1 MKNAQHQNRKSFK
14 KWALTGQLVG
24 YDSSFARRK
33 YNEAHPRKDYI
44 GVKALRPL
52 FRVFVGRCMA

>member
-1 MKNAQHQNRKSFK
+1 M
-14 KWALTGQLVG
+14 TGQQVG

-44 GVKALRPL
+44 GVKSLRPL
-52 FRVFVGRCMA
+52 FRVFTARCVA